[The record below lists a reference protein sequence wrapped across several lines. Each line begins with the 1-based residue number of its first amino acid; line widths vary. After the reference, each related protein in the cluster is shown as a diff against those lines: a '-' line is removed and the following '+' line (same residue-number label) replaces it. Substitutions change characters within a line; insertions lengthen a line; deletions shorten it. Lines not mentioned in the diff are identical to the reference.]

1 MRIILDGVLL
11 FLLTMALVGYSE
23 ADYPWMPEHESRE
36 WVESV
41 FWEGE

>member
-1 MRIILDGVLL
+1 MRIILDGVFL

-23 ADYPWMPEHESRE
+23 AQWPWMPEHGSVE

-41 FWEGE
+41 FWEG

>member
-23 ADYPWMPEHESRE
+23 ADYPWMPEHDSNQT
-36 WVESV
+36 VETIY
-41 FWEGE
+41 WEG